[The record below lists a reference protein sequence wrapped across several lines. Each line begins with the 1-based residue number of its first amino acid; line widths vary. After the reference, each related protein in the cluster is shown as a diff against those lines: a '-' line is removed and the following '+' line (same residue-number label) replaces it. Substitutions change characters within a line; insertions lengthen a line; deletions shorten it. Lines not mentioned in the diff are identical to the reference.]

1 MLEWYVAKIKQH
13 NESRV
18 ETFLRQYGV
27 EVYAPQFVV
36 FKRGKQYTEPLF
48 PGYVL
53 VRSDPNSGVWPIV
66 RWARGLRYFIPASSR
81 PTAISDSIV
90 EEIRDRVE
98 RWNGGCWA
106 EAFRPG
112 DRVLVEDGPLKT
124 LDAIFQRYLP
134 GERRCEILI
143 SLIGHLQTVQVN
155 VAGLHSFTLGIRFA
169 GV

>member
-1 MLEWYVAKIKQH
+1 MLQWYVAKIKQQ

-18 ETFLRQYGV
+18 QTFLGEHGV
-27 EVYAPQFVV
+27 EVYAPRFLV
-36 FKRGKQYTEPLF
+36 FKRGTRYMEPLF

-53 VRSDPNSGVWPIV
+53 VRSDFNSVEWPIV
-66 RWARGLRYFIPASSR
+66 RWARGLSYVLPASSR

-98 RWNGGCWA
+98 RWNGGRWV

-124 LDAIFQRYLP
+124 LDAIFQRHLP
-134 GERRCEILI
+134 DERRCEILI
-143 SLIGHLQTVQVN
+143 SLIGHLQTVRVN
-155 VAGLHSFTLGIRFA
+155 VVDLHSFSTGNRFA
-169 GV
+169 RV